1 MASVPADGAAA
12 GGAAA
17 AAAVAP
23 AAAPADAP
31 AASTGGGG
39 LAPSLAAVRMESTFV
54 SALPGDPVAANY
66 PRQVA
71 HAAYSLVAPTDAAAD
86 DVMARVQ
93 VPPGDDPTAGG
104 RIKTLPRG
112 LLAWS
117 PDVAASLGV
126 DPAAPP
132 PAVGDATFE
141 ALAGAAVV
149 AGGGP
154 AAHAAAV
161 GGGGEGGGAPPPPPA
176 AALLPGSVPY
186 AACYG
191 GHQFGSWAGQLGDG
205 RAITLG
211 EVVPPRGGGR
221 RLEVQLKGAG
231 RTPYSR
237 SADGRAVLR
246 SSVREFLASEAMA
259 GLGVPTTRALALLS
273 TGAGVLRDKFYDG
286 NAGVEPG
293 AIVARVT
300 PTFLRLGSFELPAS
314 RGDRPLLK
322 ALADYAVTHH
332 FPHLA
337 DASEAYAPDGDGGGG
352 GGDDDDDDDDAD
364 NKYALLL
371 REVIARN
378 AAMVAHWQAVG
389 FVHGVQNTDNY
400 AITGVTLDYGPYG
413 WLDAY
418 EPDYTPNTTD
428 LPGRRYSYARQ
439 PAVAGWN
446 LAQFASALVPL
457 VGVAR
462 ARAALDTYA
471 PAYAAAWARH
481 AGAKLGL
488 TAFDHTPGV
497 VDGVVADAPPPPPPT
512 ADEALLAELLG
523 LMAASKADWTNTW
536 RSLGRVPAAAADD
549 ADDAAVVA
557 PLGAALGDGGGADL
571 RPRWA
576 AWVRRYA
583 ARVAADGRP
592 DGERRA
598 AMDAANPAYVLRNY
612 MAQVAIEA
620 AEAGDNTELE
630 RLRVVLADPYTEQ
643 AGAEGYTAPPPS
655 WAGRRGVC
663 MNSCSS

>member
-1 MASVPADGAAA
+1 MAAPAAATASAPAASAAAAPSPPASAAAA
-12 GGAAA
+12 GGA
-17 AAAVAP
+17 P
-23 AAAPADAP
+23 R
-31 AASTGGGG
+31 
-39 LAPSLAAVRMESTFV
+39 LAPSLAAVRLQSTFV
-54 SALPGDPVAANY
+54 DALPGDPITENY
-66 PRQVA
+66 PRQVSR
-71 HAAYSLVAPTDAAAD
+71 AAYSLVAPTDPTED
-86 DVMARVQ
+86 DVMVRVRL
-93 VPPGDDPTAGG
+93 PPGEDPTAGG

-117 PDVAASLGV
+117 PDVAAMLGV

-132 PAVGDATFE
+132 PAVGDPAFD
-141 ALAGAAVV
+141 ALVGAATSV
-149 AGGGP
+149 ATGPPASGGGSD
-154 AAHAAAV
+154 ASADGNGGAAATTTPA
-161 GGGGEGGGAPPPPPA
+161 GA
-176 AALLPGSVPY
+176 AALLDGSVPY

-211 EVVPPRGGGR
+211 EVVPPGGG

-286 NAGVEPG
+286 NAAVEPG
-293 AIVARVT
+293 AVVARVT
-300 PTFLRLGSFELPAS
+300 PSFLRLGSFELPAS
-314 RGDRPLLK
+314 RGDVPLLK
-322 ALADYAVTHH
+322 ALADWAITHH

-337 DASEAYAPDGDGGGG
+337 GASEAYAPDVDGDGDGD
-352 GGDDDDDDDDAD
+352 GDDDVD
-364 NKYALLL
+364 NKYGLLL

-400 AITGVTLDYGPYG
+400 ALTGVTLDYGPYG
-413 WLDAY
+413 WLDTFDPA
-418 EPDYTPNTTD
+418 YTPNTTD
-428 LPGRRYSYARQ
+428 LPGRRYCFGRQ

-446 LAQFASALVPL
+446 LSQFASSFVPL

-462 ARAALDTYA
+462 ARAALATYA
-471 PAYAAAWARH
+471 TAYATAWAGH

-488 TAFDHTPGV
+488 LTFDYTPGV
-497 VDGVVADAPPPPPPT
+497 VAGVVTETPPPPPT
-512 ADEALLAELLG
+512 ADEGLLVELLA
-523 LMAASKADWTNTW
+523 LMEESASDWTNTW
-536 RSLGRVPAAAADD
+536 RSLARVPSTVPDGTGDEADAALLAPLAAAVGAD
-549 ADDAAVVA
+549 A
-557 PLGAALGDGGGADL
+557 PAAL
-571 RPRWA
+571 RSRWA

-583 ARVAADGRP
+583 ARVAEDGRP
-592 DGERRA
+592 DAERRA

-612 MAQVAIEA
+612 MAQVAIEQ
-620 AEAGDNTELE
+620 AEAGEFGELD
-630 RLRVVLADPYTEQ
+630 RLRVLLASPYTEQ

-655 WAGRRGVC
+655 WASRRGVC